1 MTRELVGA
9 IVVALAVGL
18 GTTDAAAQLRVAVG
32 INAPPVAARIVFGDA
47 IYFVDRYYLADDAV
61 YVLPAH
67 GPRRAVIYGPYAY
80 RYRDYYRWVDYERAR
95 LHRYHVGS
103 WEYRK
108 GLREF
113 ERERAKRERELER
126 EYHRWLR
133 DHRYDDRRY
142 DDRPGR
148 GRGRGRGHG
157 RH

>member
-47 IYFVDRYYLADDAV
+47 LYFVDRYYLADDAV

-80 RYRDYYRWVDYERAR
+80 RYRDHYRWVDYERAR
-95 LHRYHVGS
+95 LYRYHDRS

-108 GLREF
+108 RLREF

-148 GRGRGRGHG
+148 GRGRGRGNG